1 MNEAET
7 RAEHIDPALKAAGWG
22 WSRAAWCGASCD
34 RPRPS
39 ATQPRLTVARS
50 QLLPLDGM
58 WEHLHMNDLYNAITS
73 DPQRRS
79 GRPCVRDL
87 RISVGDVLGWL
98 ADGQT
103 PAQIV
108 AEYPELRPED
118 IRACLAYAAARES
131 HEVRLAAAA

>member
-1 MNEAET
+1 
-7 RAEHIDPALKAAGWG
+7 
-22 WSRAAWCGASCD
+22 
-34 RPRPS
+34 
-39 ATQPRLTVARS
+39 
-50 QLLPLDGM
+50 
-58 WEHLHMNDLYNAITS
+58 MNDLHSTITS
-73 DPQRRS
+73 DPLRRH

-108 AEYPELRPED
+108 ADYPELTPDD